1 MSERSGNRG
10 ACSQPCRLTYDLV
23 DESGRTVV
31 KGRHLLSVRDLN
43 LSDRI
48 GELIDAGITSFKIE
62 GRLKD
67 VGYIKNV
74 VSHYRQRI
82 DRELASR
89 PGFCRSSVGE
99 SRPDFQP
106 DPSKSFTRGESEYF
120 FDGRRAGVASFDTP
134 KAVGEFVG
142 RVARVDGRSFTLA
155 EPHDLAPGDG
165 ICFRTRNGLAGTNV
179 NEVAG
184 NRIVPNRM
192 EGVVPGAEVFRN
204 FDRRFSL
211 ALDRSRTRRVIPVR
225 ADAAITPQRVTVRFT
240 DCEGVAAEVTRD
252 GVFEPAKDSRKMLE
266 TVAAQLSRSGDT
278 IFDVR
283 EVRSEGCDRFVPVS
297 LLAELR
303 REGLERL
310 RRARLDRPVVHAIL
324 PEDRSAPYPSKV
336 LAAEENVTNRLAE
349 EFYRDHGVRQI
360 ARGLD
365 LEPAT
370 AGHPVMRSAERRA
383 VSGARPVPIP
393 APVRLCPVRD
403 EPDRRERSKIT
414 KGSRASDWPERS
426 CFFGG
431 GSCGRVPFLLGRL
444 GEICLAHTCSLQA
457 GKRRMSAV
465 CRARDRKI
473 RYMMYDKR

>member
-1 MSERSGNRG
+1 G
-10 ACSQPCRLTYDLV
+10 CDTH
-23 DESGRTVV
+23 
-31 KGRHLLSVRDLN
+31 K
-43 LSDRI
+43 
-48 GELIDAGITSFKIE
+48 
-62 GRLKD
+62 
-67 VGYIKNV
+67 
-74 VSHYRQRI
+74 
-82 DRELASR
+82 
-89 PGFCRSSVGE
+89 SVGE
-99 SRPDFQP
+99 C
-106 DPSKSFTRGESEYF
+106 
-120 FDGRRAGVASFDTP
+120 
-134 KAVGEFVG
+134 VG
-142 RVARVDGRSFTLA
+142 RVARGDGRNFTLA
-155 EPHDLAPGDG
+155 GPHDLAPGDG
-165 ICFRTRNGLAGTNV
+165 ICFRTWNGLAGTNV

-240 DCEGVAAEVTRD
+240 DCEGVVAEVTRD
-252 GVFEPAKDSRKMLE
+252 GAFEPAKDSRKMSE

-336 LAAEENVTNRLAE
+336 LTAEENVTNRLAE
-349 EFYRDHGVRQI
+349 EFYRDHGVTRI

-370 AGHPVMRSAERRA
+370 AGHPVMRSAYC
-383 VSGARPVPIP
+383 I
-393 APVRLCPVRD
+393 
-403 EPDRRERSKIT
+403 RREIGQCLKEHPT
-414 KGSRASDWPERS
+414 LKGELFLMR
-426 CFFGG
+426 
-431 GSCGRVPFLLGRL
+431 GRFRYRL
-444 GEICLAHTCSLQA
+444 RFDCARCEMSLIDE
-457 GKRRMSAV
+457 S
-465 CRARDRKI
+465 DRK
-473 RYMMYDKR
+473 

>member
-1 MSERSGNRG
+1 M
-10 ACSQPCRLTYDLV
+10 

-67 VGYIKNV
+67 IGYIKNV
-74 VSHYRQRI
+74 VSYYRQRI
-82 DRELASR
+82 DRALASR

-134 KAVGEFVG
+134 KAVGEPLG
-142 RVARVDGRSFTLA
+142 RIVRVDRGSFTLSG
-155 EPHDLAPGDG
+155 PCDLAPGDG
-165 ICFRTRNGLAGTNV
+165 ICLLTRNGLAGTNV

-184 NRIVPNRM
+184 SRIVPNRM
-192 EGVVPGAEVFRN
+192 EGVVAGAEVFRN

-225 ADAAITPQRVTVRFT
+225 ADAAITPLRVTVRFT

-252 GVFEPAKDSRKMLE
+252 GVFEPAKDSRKMSE

-310 RRARLDRPVVHAIL
+310 RRRGSTALSSMRFCPRIDRRPIRRKSLRPRRMLRIVWPRSFTAITGCGKLHADSIWNL
-324 PEDRSAPYPSKV
+324 RRQGIRSCVRPIA
-336 LAAEENVTNRLAE
+336 
-349 EFYRDHGVRQI
+349 FGVRS
-360 ARGLD
+360 D
-365 LEPAT
+365 
-370 AGHPVMRSAERRA
+370 SA
-383 VSGARPVPIP
+383 
-393 APVRLCPVRD
+393 
-403 EPDRRERSKIT
+403 
-414 KGSRASDWPERS
+414 
-426 CFFGG
+426 
-431 GSCGRVPFLLGRL
+431 
-444 GEICLAHTCSLQA
+444 
-457 GKRRMSAV
+457 
-465 CRARDRKI
+465 
-473 RYMMYDKR
+473 

>member
-23 DESGRTVV
+23 DEAGRTVV

-82 DRELASR
+82 DRALASR

-134 KAVGEFVG
+134 KSVGEFVG

-155 EPHDLAPGDG
+155 GSHDLAPGDG

-192 EGVVPGAEVFRN
+192 EGVVAGAEVFRN

-252 GVFEPAKDSRKMLE
+252 GVFEPAKDSRKMSE

-336 LAAEENVTNRLAE
+336 LTAEENVTNRLAE

-370 AGHPVMRSAERRA
+370 AGHPVMRSAYC
-383 VSGARPVPIP
+383 I
-393 APVRLCPVRD
+393 
-403 EPDRRERSKIT
+403 RREIGQCLKEHPT
-414 KGSRASDWPERS
+414 LKGELFLVR
-426 CFFGG
+426 
-431 GSCGRVPFLLGRL
+431 GRFRYRL
-444 GEICLAHTCSLQA
+444 RFDCARCEMSLIDE
-457 GKRRMSAV
+457 S
-465 CRARDRKI
+465 DRK
-473 RYMMYDKR
+473 